1 MARESLNFLL
11 QQVEEQEVAALAKK
25 IEGLSQILVI
35 QQPVAQ
41 TMMLPVE
48 DPVSQGLF
56 YGGELLVSSAIVR
69 VNGVEGWGMVMDEQL
84 PLALHIAILDGA
96 WAANIERGA
105 IDRLSD
111 KGKEIHN
118 KAVQSADSRVQATRV
133 SFDLL

>member
-11 QQVEEQEVAALAKK
+11 QQVEETEVTVLAEK
-25 IEGLSQILVI
+25 IEALNTILVI

-41 TMMLPVE
+41 TIMLPIE

-56 YGGELLVSSAIVR
+56 YGGELLVTKAIVR

-84 PLALHIAILDGA
+84 DLALNIAILDGA
-96 WAANIERGA
+96 WAADIERGA
-105 IDRLSD
+105 INSLST
-111 KGKEIHN
+111 KGKAIH
-118 KAVQSADSRVQATRV
+118 KQSIQADDSKVSATRV

>member
-11 QQVEEQEVAALAKK
+11 QQVEEEEVAALAKK

-41 TMMLPVE
+41 TMMLPIE

-84 PLALHIAILDGA
+84 PLALNIAILDGA

-105 IDRLSD
+105 IARLSD
-111 KGKEIHN
+111 KGKEIHR
-118 KAVQSADSRVQATRV
+118 KTVQTDDSRVQATRV